1 MEVNN
6 RITFAND
13 ESPGSEV
20 AWNWVTA
27 HSWPNWALDVVSVEK
42 LPPRKSLP
50 DPIDGELHDWDPE
63 NPHIPPVDCQ
73 FGEVHE
79 LTAINDPRLILGTR
93 ITSNLLVVGA
103 RGKGFLKALHLGSTS
118 EWLLECP
125 NTPLVIARTTTKTER
140 IVVCIDGS
148 SHSAAAVDVLL
159 SLPWVGTTEIVVIA
173 VVETDNDIREKAQ
186 AAADKLSSTGAKV
199 SVRVIL
205 PDPQHITINPRIG
218 IFEVLDEFEPELV
231 VLGTRG
237 LTGLPRLRLGSVA
250 SAIAHHAK
258 CTVLLARD
266 RSEDAE
272 DL

>member
-1 MEVNN
+1 MRVT
-6 RITFAND
+6 RKITFAND
-13 ESPGSEV
+13 ESPGSEIAWQWV
-20 AWNWVTA
+20 AA
-27 HSWPNWALDVVSVEK
+27 HSWPSWSLDVVTVIK

-50 DPIDGELHDWDPE
+50 DPIEGELHDWEPE
-63 NPHIPPVDCQ
+63 HLHTPPEDCQ
-73 FGEVHE
+73 FGDVHE

-93 ITSNLLVVGA
+93 INSDLLVVGA

-125 NTPLVIARTTTKTER
+125 NTPLVIARTTSTTQK

-148 SHSAAAVDVLL
+148 SHSAAAVDVLA
-159 SLPWVGTTEIVVIA
+159 SLPWVGNTEIIVVA

-186 AAADKLSSTGAKV
+186 AAADQLSATGAKV

-205 PDPQHITINPRIG
+205 PDPQHITINPRIN
-218 IFEVLDEFEPELV
+218 IFEVLDEVEPELV

-258 CTVLLARD
+258 CTVLLTRD
-266 RSEDAE
+266 RTEDSK
-272 DL
+272 DH